1 MSFMFIAALTSSKPD
16 SGMPT
21 VTLNRFEFTRLENQI
36 KRLNLSNSLLKKAIQ
51 GVKTQRSEDKKII
64 DEQSQKLA
72 HQNQTIADLSSQ
84 VAAQELTINDLDHRL
99 SEFSRQLSERLGVDL
114 EGGCSE
120 KTVSPRGRK
129 RGAAT
134 TSASKEKSG
143 KGSGKAKRARRK

>member
-1 MSFMFIAALTSSKPD
+1 MFIPGITTSRSE
-16 SGMPT
+16 SGMPQ

-51 GVKTQRSEDKKII
+51 GTKTQRSEDKKII

-84 VAAQELTINDLDHRL
+84 VAAQEQTINDLDHRL

-129 RGAAT
+129 RAAAA
-134 TSASKEKSG
+134 TSASKEKNG
-143 KGSGKAKRARRK
+143 KGPGKAKRGRRK